1 MTTAYRSDLVRTV
14 YELEIANLAA
24 DLSISMEPAPVSC
37 PKRDCVVQYRLARP
51 TDASTEEI
59 VKSKNAVAQAM
70 QQHYCP
76 HHPPK
81 IEVD

>member
-1 MTTAYRSDLVRTV
+1 MRTAYRSDLVRTV
-14 YELEIANLAA
+14 YEIEIANLAA
-24 DLSISMEPAPVSC
+24 DPSIRMESTPISC
-37 PKRDCVVQYRLARP
+37 PKRDCVVQYRLLGP
-51 TDASTEEI
+51 TDASAEEI

-81 IEVD
+81 IELD